1 MLLWWQWCII
11 WKPEKARFEKDCKKM
26 FGNIWTIRHCSH
38 LRHLQCLSSVVFTH
52 LAITYIDLASNSL
65 DYSGDRDLPQRSLV
79 NSDPNG
85 LLCDQPLSPPP
96 PCWDPPCRRCQ
107 HLATPGREAPED
119 GGQHGGQGG
128 TVLIWHLIKVILI
141 IILIPNLIIIEKVR
155 LIRQPK
161 RAGLMRTRMVG
172 VMESKSQVY
181 KYIV

>member
-1 MLLWWQWCII
+1 
-11 WKPEKARFEKDCKKM
+11 M

-52 LAITYIDLASNSL
+52 IFSNHWCQFSKLCWLLPSL
-65 DYSGDRDLPQRSLV
+65 DYLGDCNLPQRSLV

-85 LLCDQPLSPPP
+85 LLGDQPLSPPP
-96 PCWDPPCRRCQ
+96 PCWDSPCWRCQ